1 MKADVGERLVIKAH
15 RAGEH
20 DRDAEILEVRGTAGT
35 PPFLVRWADNG
46 HVSLIY
52 PGPDAVVQRL
62 GRTSRR

>member
-15 RAGEH
+15 HVGEH
-20 DRDAEILEVRGTAGT
+20 DRDAEILEVRGKAGT

-52 PGPDAVVQRL
+52 PGPDAAVQHL
-62 GRTSRR
+62 GRISGR